1 MKREPVLS
9 ASTITA
15 IVAAGLAL
23 AAAFGLHLSKEQT
36 AAIMGAV
43 ALLAPIV
50 AGFISR
56 QFVTPVKGAVHINA
70 LPNSE
75 PFHEGIK
82 KAADRDSHG
91 RFSKHGPDTTP
102 FTGSH

>member
-1 MKREPVLS
+1 MKREPVVT

-15 IVAAGLAL
+15 VVAAGLAL

-50 AGFISR
+50 AGFIGR
-56 QFVTPVKGAVHINA
+56 QFVTPVTGGA
-70 LPNSE
+70 
-75 PFHEGIK
+75 EGM
-82 KAADRDSHG
+82 
-91 RFSKHGPDTTP
+91 P
-102 FTGSH
+102 FTGSHGVRDVKGRFMKRPTR